1 METPSIS
8 LELIVIVFL
17 LLANGIFAMTEMAI
31 VSSRKTRLEQMQDNG
46 VPGARVALQLAKDPN
61 HMLSTIQ
68 VGITLI
74 GILTGAFGGG
84 TLSQELAKVLK
95 TIPFLTRFSEAL
107 SLGLVVALITYAS
120 LIIGELVPKRIALA
134 NPEKIAV
141 ALAGPMSIFATI
153 TKPIV
158 HILSFSTQ
166 QILHLFSITSSNDPA
181 VTEDEIRILINQ
193 GTESGIFEETE
204 KDMVDKVFLLN
215 DIRIG
220 ALMTPRT
227 QIEWLNIDAS
237 PELILRTCLLSNHS
251 WLPAAQGNIDDIVG
265 VIYVKELLTQHIAGK
280 SIDMATLS
288 RDILYIPKNMRTL
301 KALELLKSSGAE
313 IALVA
318 DEYGGVSG
326 LVTLDDIL
334 EEIVDDM
341 PSLTEIDDPDIIQRE
356 DGSWLINGMVSI
368 EEFKHLFDI
377 DELPG
382 EDRDHFHTLGGF
394 VVSFLGCIPNATASI
409 QWNGLRIEV
418 VDMDRTRVDK
428 VLITSSPPSD
438 A

>member
-1 METPSIS
+1 M
-8 LELIVIVFL
+8 LV
-17 LLANGIFAMTEMAI
+17 LANGIFAMTEMAI

-46 VPGARVALQLAKDPN
+46 VTGARIALQLAKDPN
-61 HMLSTIQ
+61 HMLSTVQ

-84 TLSQELAKVLK
+84 ALSQELAKILK

-120 LIIGELVPKRIALA
+120 LVIGELVPKRIALA
-134 NPEKIAV
+134 NPEKIAS
-141 ALAGPMSIFATI
+141 ALAGPMSIFAVI
-153 TKPIV
+153 TRPVV

-166 QILHLFSITSSNDPA
+166 VILRLFSIAPSNDPSI
-181 VTEDEIRILINQ
+181 TEDEIRILINQ

-227 QIEWLNIDAS
+227 QIEWLNMDSS
-237 PELILRTCLLSNHS
+237 PELILRTCLQSKHS
-251 WLPAAQGNIDDIVG
+251 WLPAAQGKIDEIVG
-265 VIYVKELLTQHIAGK
+265 VINVKELLIQHIAGK
-280 SIDMATLS
+280 NIDMPTLT
-288 RDILYIPKNMRTL
+288 RDILYIPKNMRAL
-301 KALELLKSSGAE
+301 KALEFLKSSGAE

-334 EEIVDDM
+334 EEIVGDM
-341 PSLTEIDDPDIIQRE
+341 PSLTEADDPDIIQRE
-356 DGSWLINGMVSI
+356 DGSWLINGMVPI
-368 EEFKHLFDI
+368 EEFKDLFDI
-377 DELPG
+377 DQLPG
-382 EDRDHFHTLGGF
+382 EERDHFHTLGGF
-394 VVSFLGCIPNATASI
+394 VVSYLGYIPHATASI
-409 QWNGLRIEV
+409 QWNSLRIEV

-428 VLITSSPPSD
+428 VLITPTPSLD
-438 A
+438 E